1 MPVSVLL
8 LTHADIGHAL
18 QQLVTQTFGAWPKH
32 WRTLTMTY
40 QHTPEILFTKL
51 QETLESMRNPDGI
64 LILADLY
71 GATPCNMACA
81 LPPNNT
87 THVVSG
93 VNAAML
99 FKVMNYAHL
108 PLAELTTKAVDGGRE
123 GILSC

>member
-8 LTHADIGHAL
+8 LTHTDIGPAL
-18 QQLVTQTFGAWPKH
+18 QQLITQTFGTWPEH

-40 QHTPEILFTKL
+40 RHTPE
-51 QETLESMRNPDGI
+51 TLSAQLKDMLTSMQNRDGI

-81 LPPNNT
+81 LPPSDT
-87 THVVSG
+87 TCVVSG

-108 PLAELTTKAVDGGRE
+108 PLAELAAKAVDGGRE
-123 GILSC
+123 GILLC